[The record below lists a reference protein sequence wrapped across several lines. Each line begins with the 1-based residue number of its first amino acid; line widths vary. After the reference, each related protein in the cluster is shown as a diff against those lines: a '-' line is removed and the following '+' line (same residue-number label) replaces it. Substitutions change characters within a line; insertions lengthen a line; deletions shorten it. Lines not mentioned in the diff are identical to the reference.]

1 MGRKRIALI
10 AGTAV
15 MVAGILGA
23 GGAPAQVAAPHLCPN
38 SSATPGSVPPATLA
52 QAATCLINVVRPDA
66 GLQVARVTPRLA
78 TAESGHVSD
87 MLQNRFLGHRG
98 SDGRLPAARAQAAGY
113 MRRHRA
119 FVVGEVLAYGQ
130 STA

>member
-10 AGTAV
+10 AGPAV
-15 MVAGILGA
+15 MVAGLLGA

-52 QAATCLINVVRPDA
+52 QAATCLINVVRTDA
-66 GLQVARVTPRLA
+66 GLQVVRVSPRLV

-98 SDGRLPAARAQAAGY
+98 SDGRLPGGPAPGGGGRG
-113 MRRHRA
+113 R
-119 FVVGEVLAYGQ
+119 
-130 STA
+130 